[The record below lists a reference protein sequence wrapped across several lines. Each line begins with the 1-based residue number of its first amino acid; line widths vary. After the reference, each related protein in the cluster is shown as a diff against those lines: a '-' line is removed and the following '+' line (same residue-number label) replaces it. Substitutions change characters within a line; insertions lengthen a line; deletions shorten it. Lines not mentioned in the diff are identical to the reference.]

1 MYVTDS
7 DQLQKLVAQLAGA
20 PLVAIDTEFMRE
32 RTYYARL
39 CLIQVAT
46 DDVSAIIDPLAFDDL
61 SALEPILYGADVVK
75 VLHAGTQDLEIF
87 YQMFGRVP
95 KPLFDTQIAATLA
108 GFPQQVGYGAL
119 VHDLTGTEL
128 DKSETF
134 TDWSKRPLKDVQI
147 EYALNDVRYLPDIY
161 RELRGRLQEKGRI
174 EWLRPDFERLESSAT
189 YEIVPEEMWRKV
201 KKSSSLKRRHLG
213 ALIQVAAWREREAQR
228 RDLPRRWVLGDD
240 SLVEIARRAP
250 ESVSAVRGIRRV
262 GDKLSGSAAKGVV
275 EAVRRGLAM
284 GDDELPQFKRKRR
297 GSPEGDGVVDLVAA
311 LVRLRAKEHGVA
323 VPLLASRD
331 EMERIASGETEG
343 CQVLEG
349 WRRTLVGEELL
360 DLMSGKIAMKIDGG
374 RVIITPL
381 EG

>member
-1 MYVTDS
+1 MYVTDT
-7 DQLQKLVAQLAGA
+7 DQLQKLVAQMGGA
-20 PLVAIDTEFMRE
+20 PIVAIDTEFMRE

-46 DDVSAIIDPLAFDDL
+46 DDLSAIIDPLAFDDL
-61 SALEPILYGADVVK
+61 SALEPILYNEDVVK
-75 VLHAGTQDLEIF
+75 ILHAGVQDLEIF
-87 YQMFGRVP
+87 YQLFGRVP
-95 KPLFDTQIAATLA
+95 KPLFDTQVAATLA

-119 VHDLTGTEL
+119 VRELTGTEL
-128 DKSETF
+128 DKSDTF
-134 TDWSKRPLKDVQI
+134 TDWSRRPLKDSQI

-161 RELRGRLQEKGRI
+161 RELKERLGEKGRI
-174 EWLRPDFERLESSAT
+174 EWLCPDFGRLEDSVT

-213 ALIQVAAWREREAQR
+213 VLIQVAAWREREAQR

-250 ESVSAVRGIRRV
+250 ESAEAVRGIRRV
-262 GDKLSGSAAKGVV
+262 GDKLSNSGARGIV
-275 EAVRRGLAM
+275 EAVRKGLAM
-284 GDDELPQFKRKRR
+284 GDDELPQFSRKRG
-297 GSPEGDGVVDLVAA
+297 GSREGDGVVDLLAA

-331 EMERIASGETEG
+331 EMERIASGETDG

-360 DLMSGKIAMKIDGG
+360 DLMDGKLAMKIDGG
-374 RVIITPL
+374 RVLITRSG
-381 EG
+381 E